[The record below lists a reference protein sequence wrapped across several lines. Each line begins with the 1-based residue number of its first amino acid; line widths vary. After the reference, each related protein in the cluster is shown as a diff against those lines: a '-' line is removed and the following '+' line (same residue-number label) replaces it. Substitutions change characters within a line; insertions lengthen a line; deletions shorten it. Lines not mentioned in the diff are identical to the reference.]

1 MNFKLSLIFQGNL
14 ILFLMTEILFA
25 LNIMDHHSEAVHI
38 LRQRLE
44 GGEGLSQ
51 KMTIADEGGRGYAV
65 DC

>member
-44 GGEGLSQ
+44 GG
-51 KMTIADEGGRGYAV
+51 GGV
-65 DC
+65 KPKDDNC